1 MHFWNSGKRSLAC
14 SLTGVLLVVVLG
26 GCVVYPG
33 ALPPIERS
41 DLITPLEI
49 TYDVPTQPED
59 QQEVTV
65 KVGEIRKAL
74 IVAELYED
82 AVRNQNEVI
91 MERNVLLEDR
101 ELANARI
108 EAARSAGVYNS
119 WSAGLVGFFA
129 GGLATTLIFLLAR

>member
-1 MHFWNSGKRSLAC
+1 MRFWSNGKRSLVC
-14 SLTGVLLVVVLG
+14 SLIGLLGMAVLS

-49 TYDVPTQPED
+49 TYDVPSQPED

-82 AVRNQNEVI
+82 AVLNQNEVI
-91 MERNVLLEDR
+91 MERNAILDDR
-101 ELANARI
+101 DLANARI
-108 EAARSAGVYNS
+108 DAARSAGIYNS

-129 GGLATTLIFLLAR
+129 GGLATTIIFLLAR